1 MKGHINNSYD
11 TNVTHYSETLS
22 IQGFQRHST
31 IEWEQIILD
40 DSSKDILK
48 ELLRNIKNIAI
59 VGASPNPER
68 DSFKV
73 MKFLLDQG
81 YKIFP
86 VNPKEANILGS
97 KCYQSLTSID
107 ERIDMVDIF
116 RAKEFVFDLT
126 KEAIEINANIIWMQ
140 EGIIDEKS
148 SSLAMSCGIKVVMDK
163 CPKKVLES

>member
-1 MKGHINNSYD
+1 MN
-11 TNVTHYSETLS
+11 
-22 IQGFQRHST
+22 
-31 IEWEQIILD
+31 

-59 VGASPNPER
+59 VGASSNPER

-86 VNPKEANILGS
+86 VNPKEKNILGIR
-97 KCYQSLTSID
+97 CYPSLTLIK
-107 ERIDMVDIF
+107 ERVDMVDMF
-116 RAKEFVFDLT
+116 RAKEFIFDLT
-126 KEAIEINANIIWMQ
+126 KEAIEINTNVIWMQ

-148 SSLAMSCGIKVVMDK
+148 SSLARNCGIKVIMDQ
-163 CPKKVLES
+163 CPKKVIES